1 MKKVYVVGNAIN
13 YVNFIYDA
21 VLVDTL
27 SEADIVLFTGG
38 EDIDPSFYGEKKH
51 PTTYS
56 NIIRDKLEKEVF
68 DCIKPTQL
76 VVGICRGSQFLCVM
90 NGGKLVQNCNNHGI
104 FETHPIL
111 FKETDEIYE
120 ITSTHHQM
128 QYPYNLNKED
138 YTLTA
143 TSLHR
148 RSAVYEGGGIDI
160 KTILSNG
167 EPEVVIYHKENKP
180 RCIAIQGHPEYMR
193 KEAPIVAVLNEL
205 IDNNL
210 NIVYN
215 NENN

>member
-1 MKKVYVVGNAIN
+1 MKKVYVVGNAFN
-13 YVNFIYDA
+13 YANFIYDA

-38 EDIDPSFYGEKKH
+38 EDVDPSFYGEKMH
-51 PTTYS
+51 PTTSS
-56 NIIRDKLEKEVF
+56 NIIRDTQEKKVF
-68 DCIKPTQL
+68 EHIKPTQL

-90 NGGKLVQNCNNHGI
+90 NGGKLVQNCDNHGI

-111 FKETDEIYE
+111 FGETNEIYE

-128 QYPYNLNKED
+128 QYPYNLNEED

-143 TSLHR
+143 ISMFK
-148 RSAVYEGGGIDI
+148 RSSFYEGGGIDI
-160 KTILSNG
+160 KNIHSKG
-167 EPEVVIYHKENKP
+167 EPEIVIYHKENKP

-193 KEAPIVAVLNEL
+193 KEAPIVAVLNKL

-210 NIVYN
+210 NIVHN